1 MEIGASREQITKVMI
16 LAGIL
21 VLVLIFKGPIQKGI
35 YSLRKRSKSAA
46 SVPSTRRGAA
56 PAVLKPSDN
65 LMNDNLM
72 NDNLTDESLMK
83 ELAEA
88 SRPRDAIAPGEDEWP
103 ECIRRDIFAFPKA
116 PAPVR
121 KAPASYSE
129 PKRARRTESK
139 TEPTLEGIKAKLHL
153 EATVTGGQPMAV
165 INNKPLT
172 VEQSILGCKVMDIQ
186 EGKVTLS
193 TRNGRKFSLP

>member
-1 MEIGASREQITKVMI
+1 MEIGASREQIIKVMI

-21 VLVLIFKGPIQKGI
+21 GLVLIFKGPIQKGI
-35 YSLRKRSKSAA
+35 YSFRKRAKSAA
-46 SVPSTRRGAA
+46 SVPSTRRRAA
-56 PAVLKPSDN
+56 PAVPKPGDN
-65 LMNDNLM
+65 LVNKNLA
-72 NDNLTDESLMK
+72 DESLMK

-88 SRPRDAIAPGEDEWP
+88 SRPREAISPGEDEWP
-103 ECIRRDIFAFPKA
+103 ECIKRDIFAFPKA
-116 PAPVR
+116 PEPVR

-129 PKRARRTESK
+129 PKRARRIESK
-139 TEPTLEGIKAKLHL
+139 TEPTLEDIKAKLHL

-186 EGKVTLS
+186 EGKVTL